1 MSAPTEVPE
10 APTRIVHKLWEHLME
25 YPTLAEAH
33 LKTMEIKWVKP
44 VKVAMGDSFDVVCSV
59 QPIKYVAESCD
70 SLVDSG
76 LNLLDSHVPLLK
88 TAELCDLTEP
98 VVQPFRTAHF
108 FVVKTVVEPAAKHV
122 NDTRIL
128 VHSVFSENKATDT
141 VKKVTSPV
149 FGLGNS
155 VLATTCLYVL
165 PSIDM
170 EPSSEMSEMDKT
182 KYMLSS
188 LVHNR
193 KKAAVDTTED
203 VPAEA
208 EIEAEA

>member
-10 APTRIVHKLWEHLME
+10 VPTRIVHKLWEHLME
-25 YPTLAEAH
+25 YPTLAGAH
-33 LKTMEIKWVKP
+33 QKTMEIKWVKS

-59 QPIKYVAESCD
+59 QPINYVAESCD

-108 FVVKTVVEPAAKHV
+108 FVIKTVVEPTAKHV

-128 VHSVFSENKATDT
+128 VHSAFSENKATDA

-149 FGLGNS
+149 FGWGNS

-170 EPSSEMSEMDKT
+170 EPSSQMSEMDKT

-193 KKAAVDTTED
+193 KRVLESVGV

-208 EIEAEA
+208 EA